1 MTPYQLIEELSE
13 KEQYTAADV
22 ARVEA
27 LLKKYPKSA
36 ELWEYFGDLM
46 QMSDDEYPVERSQE
60 CYEKAIQCYPSFAT
74 AHESLGHLY
83 DAYLD
88 DFPKAEKSFLKAIEF
103 GAGDSARIGL
113 ARVLAQTDREAEAL
127 KMLDQCEDQASA
139 DLAELRAE
147 IEEAQEAS
155 GGEARED

>member
-1 MTPYQLIEELSE
+1 MTPYRLIEELSE
-13 KEQYTAADV
+13 KEQYTAADL

-27 LLKKYPKSA
+27 MLKKYPKSA

-60 CYEKAIQCYPSFAT
+60 CYEMAIQCYPSFAS

-88 DFPKAEKSFLKAIEF
+88 DFPKAEKCFRKAIEF

-113 ARVLAQTDREAEAL
+113 ARVLAQTDREEEAL
-127 KMLDQCEDQASA
+127 KQLDQCDDQSQG
-139 DLAELRAE
+139 DLTELRAE
-147 IEEAQEAS
+147 IAEFIEGRAAGDAE
-155 GGEARED
+155 